1 MTRRRVELALVI
13 ASIAVLALLTY
24 ERTTIDQQQR
34 PSFFSTYDTG
44 PNGYQAL
51 YEVLRSAG
59 VTVRRFERAIAYLD
73 PSVKTLVI
81 TGYEGEPNAPGFDKY
96 GSELLRRFV
105 TKGGRLVVID
115 ALFAGS
121 QDITPG
127 VGTSVI
133 APYRGDAIPLARNA
147 YTQGVSR
154 VRGSID
160 MVFPF
165 KDAHGIPLLAKAQG
179 IVAVWYRLGRG
190 EVVAIT
196 APKLFGNA
204 ELRNADNVRFAYNVI
219 AGNGVVA
226 FDEYAHGYSENPT
239 IWAVLPGPVRAAV
252 WIVVGLAL
260 IALIG
265 ANVPFAPPYLPDP
278 LDERDSSHYITAVAE
293 LMRRSRRRPSD
304 HQVVARA
311 IDDYRMRK
319 EHA

>member
-13 ASIAVLALLTY
+13 ASITVLALLTY
-24 ERTTIDQQQR
+24 ERTTIAQQER

-51 YEVLRSAG
+51 YEVLQSAG
-59 VTVRRFERAIAYLD
+59 VTVRRFERAIADLD

-96 GSELLRRFV
+96 GSELLRRFAM
-105 TKGGRLVVID
+105 KGGRLVVID
-115 ALFAGS
+115 EQFDGS

-127 VGTSVI
+127 VGTSVP
-133 APYRGDAIPLARNA
+133 ASDRGDAIPLAHNA
-147 YTQGVSR
+147 YAQGVAR
-154 VRGSID
+154 VRGL
-160 MVFPF
+160 VNTLFPF
-165 KDAHGIPLLAKAQG
+165 KDAHGIPLLANTQG

-190 EVVAIT
+190 EVIAIT

-226 FDEYAHGYSENPT
+226 FDEFAHGYSENPT
-239 IWAVLPGPVRAAV
+239 MWGVLPGPVRAAV

-278 LDERDSSHYITAVAE
+278 PDERDSSHYITAVAE
-293 LMRRSRRRPSD
+293 LMRRSRRRPGD
-304 HQVVARA
+304 YQVVARA
-311 IDDYRMRK
+311 IDDYRIRK